1 MICQIHE
8 HFLAAFRMEFHDFF
22 QDPVVKIH
30 HGRQMA
36 IVYNSAGSAGCLT
49 PDCAGTGRHVVRL
62 QKDVGPMNSIQAT
75 LLTMGLALSTCRADD
90 FARYAQILERR
101 PFSSPAAEDGAAPA
115 LTVATPPA
123 FVQNLR
129 MVAITESPAGVRVGF
144 VNIREQ
150 PPKPYYLY
158 VGDSEDG
165 MLLAEAD
172 YDKERALLRKDG
184 EQFWMTMGAGTS
196 GATNAI
202 APKPAPIAV
211 ALAEPPGK
219 AQSGSTTVTNSN
231 SAYAE
236 RRRQRLEEMRLRAQ
250 ESRNLSEE
258 EVEKQ
263 LREYQMKLIREGKTP
278 LPIPITEEM
287 DAQLV
292 KEGILPAQE

>member
-1 MICQIHE
+1 
-8 HFLAAFRMEFHDFF
+8 
-22 QDPVVKIH
+22 
-30 HGRQMA
+30 
-36 IVYNSAGSAGCLT
+36 
-49 PDCAGTGRHVVRL
+49 
-62 QKDVGPMNSIQAT
+62 MNSIQAT